1 MNSRWFFNTMLSN
14 KMKNTNIYKRL
25 SILGILSV
33 FLTAAALL
41 IGCSDDV
48 KPREGAIEGR
58 ILNLTGKGLK
68 DALVEWEYDRTKW
81 GLTDENGHYLVDG
94 VGFGTQ
100 NFVITA
106 NGYRSTIFKA
116 PVYSGLT
123 THVNDVSIQ
132 GLSFVYS
139 DIKVEKTTAT
149 TALISWK
156 TSDYTNAVIE
166 YGLTEALGKYA
177 REKAGFYS
185 TTHSLEIT
193 NLDPEKTYYF
203 KISASREGQSIESS
217 IISTFS
223 TLNSFEDGSAPTP
236 PTNVEAALNG
246 IPGQVVVF
254 WKPNYEAD
262 LKGYKI
268 YRSDVSTGNF
278 TEVTN
283 GFMARGQERFTDTT
297 VIPGKKYFYHV
308 TAVDQANNESG
319 FNNVTEI
326 LVPGN
331 ITSEVHWTLANSPY
345 IVKGD
350 INVSEFGILHIDGG
364 VKVLIDETDG
374 LNSGVND
381 LIEINVNG
389 TLIAS
394 AGNSLPIT
402 IAANKPNPS
411 KATWNGIKFTNSS
424 NVSNTMVNFVISDA
438 DKGISI
444 DNSDLILS
452 KVEMINCNTAVEIMN
467 TSDVTVDKIITRR
480 CTTGINIS
488 NNKNATVTNCTF
500 IHPTNCI
507 IATNNN
513 GLRVTGSNMLEYT
526 GTGII
531 SDEAGGIVEFLNNL
545 FVSPSSLALQINGK
559 CQRVENSVFDSPYA
573 IQIKSEIPAIQ
584 KNLFMAE
591 RSLYSEGK
599 KCIEYLGINSE
610 PEFGPNNVEG
620 FSAENAY
627 INCSAHTESTTSSDI
642 MLVKDVSG
650 EKYDYRLRQ
659 PYPNN
664 SDPWGI
670 IREENPYFEE

>member
-1 MNSRWFFNTMLSN
+1 MMNINSLKRVSIFGLSSAL
-14 KMKNTNIYKRL
+14 III
-25 SILGILSV
+25 S
-33 FLTAAALL
+33 ALL

-48 KPREGAIEGR
+48 KPREGAIEGKV
-58 ILNLTGKGLK
+58 LNLTGKGLK
-68 DALVEWEYDRTKW
+68 DALVEWEYDRTRW
-81 GLTDENGHYLVDG
+81 SLTDENGHYVVEG

-106 NGYRSTIFKA
+106 NGYRSTTFKA

-123 THVNDVSIQ
+123 THVDDVSIQ
-132 GLSFVYS
+132 GLSFTYS

-149 TALISWK
+149 TAIISWK
-156 TSDYTNAVIE
+156 TSDYTNAVVE

-177 REKAGFYS
+177 REKSGQYS
-185 TTHSLEIT
+185 TTHTLELT

-217 IISTFS
+217 TIYSLA
-223 TLNSFEDGSAPTP
+223 TLNSFEDGSAPVP

-262 LKGYKI
+262 LKGYKV
-268 YRSDVSTGNF
+268 YRSDVSNGNF
-278 TEVTN
+278 TEVLN
-283 GFMARGQERFTDTT
+283 GFIARGQERFTDTT
-297 VIPGKKYFYHV
+297 VVPGKKYYYHV

-319 FNNVTEI
+319 YNNVTEI

-350 INVSEFGILHIDGG
+350 INISEFGILHIDGG
-364 VKVLIDETDG
+364 VKILIDETDS
-374 LNSGVND
+374 LNSGTND

-389 TLIAS
+389 TLVAS
-394 AGNSLPIT
+394 AGNNLPIT
-402 IAANKPNPS
+402 IAANKSNPS

-424 NVSNTMVNFVISDA
+424 NVSNTMVNFIISDA
-438 DKGISI
+438 DIGISI
-444 DNSDLILS
+444 NNSDLILS
-452 KVEMINCNTAVEIMN
+452 KIELINCNTGVEISN
-467 TSDVTVDKIITRR
+467 TSDVTADSILTRR
-480 CTTGINIS
+480 CTTGIILNNNQSVTVS
-488 NNKNATVTNCTF
+488 NSTF

-507 IATNNN
+507 LSSSNN
-513 GLRVTGSNMLEYT
+513 GLIITGNNMLEYT
-526 GTGII
+526 STGII
-531 SDEAGGIVEFLNNL
+531 SDETSGNIEFSNNL
-545 FVSPSSLALQINGK
+545 FVSPSSLALQINGR
-559 CQRVENSVFDSPYA
+559 CQKIENSVFDSPYA
-573 IQIKSEIPAIQ
+573 IQLKSEIPIIQ

-599 KCIEYLGINSE
+599 KCIEYLGIESE
-610 PEFGPNNVEG
+610 PVFGPNNVEG
-620 FSAENAY
+620 FTSENAY
-627 INCSAHTESTTSSDI
+627 INCSAHTDSTTSSDI

-664 SDPWGI
+664 TDTWGI
-670 IREENPYFEE
+670 IREVNPYIEE